1 MSNGPYEPQRYAGLS
16 RQEILSR
23 VRDAGWDP
31 APIDDPGGYVY
42 PPHQHTAAKLL
53 AILSGS
59 MAVTIDGQTYQ
70 CAPGDQVVIPGGVVH
85 AAVVGPEGCTFYWS
99 EQIR

>member
-23 VRDAGWDP
+23 VRDAGWD
-31 APIDDPGGYVY
+31 VY